1 MFPGATADPSA
12 PAYTVVGAPLDVS
25 TSFRPGARFGPERVR
40 RFAGTFED
48 YDRATDQSFS
58 TLDIADHGDVHAWND
73 PAEYCD
79 YLASVCREIDRDG
92 AVPLTIGG
100 EHTVSLGPIRALE
113 PDVVVVCD
121 AHLDLRTEYDGD
133 PWSHS
138 TVTRHALDVADEAVI
153 LGARSGSEAE
163 WVRADES
170 DVTVVEP
177 DAVGAWTPPGDYAM
191 RDVYLS
197 VDVDAAD
204 PAYAPGTGTPEP
216 YGLTSRELRDVVRA
230 VAPHASGFDVV
241 EVNDRDDGQSA
252 TLAAKLLRDFV
263 FAHADATAGAD
274 TDVDADGSLDGD
286 DSS

>member
-25 TSFRPGARFGPERVR
+25 TSFRPGTRFGPERVR

-58 TLDIADHGDVHAWND
+58 TLGVADRGDVHAWTD
-73 PAEYCD
+73 AEEYLD
-79 YLASVCREIDRDG
+79 YLTSVCREVVRDG
-92 AVPLTIGG
+92 ATPLVLGG
-100 EHTVSLGPIRALE
+100 EHTVSLAPVRALDPE
-113 PDVVVVCD
+113 VVVVCD
-121 AHLDLRTEYDGD
+121 AHLDLREAYDGD

-138 TVTRHALDVADEAVI
+138 TVTRHALDTADEAVI

-163 WVRADES
+163 WERADAA

-177 DAVGAWTPPGDYAM
+177 AAVAEWTPPAAFAD

-230 VAPHASGFDVV
+230 VAPHAAGFDVV
-241 EVNDRDDGQSA
+241 EVNDRDDGQAA

-263 FAHADATAGAD
+263 FAHADANAD
-274 TDVDADGSLDGD
+274 TDASDGAD
-286 DSS
+286 

>member
-25 TSFRPGARFGPERVR
+25 ASFRPGARFGPERVR
-40 RFAGTFED
+40 RFAETFED

-58 TLDIADHGDVHAWND
+58 TLGVADRGNVHAWTD
-73 PAEYCD
+73 AEEYCD
-79 YLASVCREIDRDG
+79 YLASVCREVVRDG
-92 AVPLTIGG
+92 AIPLVIGG
-100 EHTVSLGPIRALE
+100 EHTVSLGPIRAIDPE
-113 PDVVVVCD
+113 VVVVCD
-121 AHLDLRTEYDGD
+121 AHLDLREAYDGD

-138 TVTRHALDVADEAVI
+138 TVTRHALDTADEAVI

-163 WVRADES
+163 WSRAEAD

-177 DAVGAWTPPGDYAM
+177 AAVADWTPPAAFAG

-230 VAPHASGFDVV
+230 VAPHAAGVDVV
-241 EVNDRDDGQSA
+241 EVNDRDDGQAA

-263 FAHADATAGAD
+263 FAHADANAD
-274 TDVDADGSLDGD
+274 AADDASAGD
-286 DSS
+286 DQ